1 MEYSA
6 HAVQVNTNTRTF
18 PFADFSATGVQHT
31 LDVGPGN
38 RCRCRALEN
47 RRKRGPL
54 FRIHGVMIPYNDIV
68 VTIVAH
74 SDDAGIS
81 ATRETGD
88 RFAIRGVTCAVAEI
102 EFRKAAV

>member
-1 MEYSA
+1 MEYGA

-18 PFADFSATGVQHT
+18 PLADFSATGVHHT
-31 LDVGPGN
+31 LDVGPIN
-38 RCRCRALEN
+38 RCRCRVLEN

-54 FRIHGVMIPYNDIV
+54 FRIHGVMISYNDIF

-74 SDDAGIS
+74 SDDAGSS

-88 RFAIRGVTCAVAEI
+88 WFAIRGVTSVVAEI
-102 EFRKAAV
+102 EFGQVAA